1 MKSFPG
7 GCVVPLVMVSAC
19 GSMSRVARLGVTQ
32 LAAGA
37 TLSVLVVVGCNNSST
52 PLPSAPSVPS
62 HPASG
67 YTLSG
72 VVADNGHP
80 IVNAYFNAWVE
91 LGGAGYRYS
100 LYFSHGPLQT
110 DASGGYRLTSLPGGA
125 QVWVQFNG
133 NGYVQQ
139 CAVWAIISGDLT
151 RDVALVS
158 RANVTASPMPSAAG
172 LRSISG
178 TVVEMTAT
186 GSQPVAGASVTAE
199 AGVSLAFAPTENPA
213 AQTYSDA
220 AGRFTLCGLPANAT
234 VTLEAGGVGRA
245 SVEVNVAPGQ
255 TSDIQITLPSSM
267 SSTGSMA
274 LRLGNV
280 TIH

>member
-1 MKSFPG
+1 M
-7 GCVVPLVMVSAC
+7 
-19 GSMSRVARLGVTQ
+19 
-32 LAAGA
+32 
-37 TLSVLVVVGCNNSST
+37 LSVWLVAGCNHPSD
-52 PLPSAPSVPS
+52 PLPPAPSVPS
-62 HPASG
+62 YPAAG

-72 VVADNGHP
+72 VVAANGHP
-80 IVNAYFNAWVE
+80 LANAYVNAWVE

-100 LYFSHGPLQT
+100 LYFTHGPLQT

-158 RANVTASPMPSAAG
+158 RANVTASPMPSAPG

-186 GSQPVAGASVTAE
+186 GSQPVADAGVTADAGASPDIVT
-199 AGVSLAFAPTENPA
+199 SENPA

-267 SSTGSMA
+267 SSIGSMMA
-274 LRLGNV
+274 RTTNPR
-280 TIH
+280 